1 MRGHSKINRVIAIRY
16 DQLRENF
23 LGMPFIALSSLLDAF
38 CLSGLAQTRKG
49 ASRLS
54 PYAGRL

>member
-1 MRGHSKINRVIAIRY
+1 MLGHSKINRVIAIRY

-23 LGMPFIALSSLLDAF
+23 LGMPFIALSSLLDAI
-38 CLSGLAQTRKG
+38 CLRGPAKTGKG

-54 PYAGRL
+54 PYAARL

>member
-23 LGMPFIALSSLLDAF
+23 LGMPFIALSSLLDTF